1 MRTIVKLPAVLSTS
15 VMVQGKLKS
24 TVSLA
29 PVLRTYCFIDV
40 A

>member
-1 MRTIVKLPAVLSTS
+1 MRTTVKIPVVLSTY

-40 A
+40 V